1 MFLNQ
6 DGEHFGKD
14 EKFADLKNRIDYFI
28 LKTTHHSEGIAG
40 LQQQNNEIHLFF
52 LEKAS

>member
-14 EKFADLKNRIDYFI
+14 KKFADLKNRIDYFI
-28 LKTTHHSEGIAG
+28 HKTTHHSEGIAG
-40 LQQQNNEIHLFF
+40 LQQQNNEIHPFF
-52 LEKAS
+52 SRES